1 MTQDSQ
7 LWKEHLQYTAVSD
20 IGMRRTSN
28 QDSHAVEL
36 ATDVEGWRRRGH
48 LFLVADGMGAHAAGE
63 LASQLAAD
71 TIPHLY
77 FKQLDLSAPD
87 SLKQAVI
94 DSNSEINRK
103 GQANQDFH
111 NMGTTCSVLTLLPQG
126 AVIAHV
132 GDSRIYRLRGGLLE
146 QLTVDHSL
154 VWELRAAG
162 QSTPNSDIESMIPRN
177 VITRSLG
184 PYAEVNVDLEGPFP
198 IEVNDTFLLCSD
210 GLVGEV
216 SDPEIAAILSSL
228 PVDEAA
234 QALVDLANLRGGPD
248 NITIVVCQV
257 TGSQLTTNAAST
269 TPITVGSR
277 PPSRKSLPV
286 LWAIFIACLL
296 AVGLMSLVGSWQ
308 IVIALGVISLLTLLA
323 ILIKTYGAEMGGT
336 TISGGRRFG
345 RGPYTQTSPVA
356 DHSLMDNLRDMIEEL
371 RTDST
376 LGLGDSVNNDV
387 LAEANQAKNA
397 GNVSVAVRSYMRV
410 LSGLLKLLRD
420 SKRK

>member
-7 LWKEHLQYTAVSD
+7 LWKDHLRYAAVSD

-28 QDSHAVEL
+28 QDSHSVEL
-36 ATDVEGWRRRGH
+36 ATDLEGWRRRGH

-77 FKQLDLSAPD
+77 FKQLDLSAPE

-103 GQANQDFH
+103 GKANQDFH

-132 GDSRIYRLRGGLLE
+132 GDSRIYRLRAGLLE
-146 QLTVDHSL
+146 QLTFDHSL
-154 VWELRAAG
+154 VWEMRAAG
-162 QSTPNSDIESMIPRN
+162 QSSPNSDIESMIPRN

-184 PYAEVNVDLEGPFP
+184 PYAEVDVDLEGPFP
-198 IEVNDTFLLCSD
+198 VEVNDTFLLCSD

-216 SDPEIAAILSSL
+216 TDSEIAAILSSL

-248 NITIVVCQV
+248 NITIVICQV
-257 TGSQLTTNAAST
+257 TDSQLVTNQAGT
-269 TPITVGSR
+269 TPLTVGSR
-277 PPSRKSLPV
+277 PPSRKSLPI

-296 AVGLMSLVGSWQ
+296 AVGLMSLIGSWH
-308 IVIALGVISLLTLLA
+308 IVIALGIISLLSLLA
-323 ILIKTYGAEMGGT
+323 ILIKTYGSEMGGT
-336 TISGGRRFG
+336 IIAGGRRFG

-356 DHSLMDNLRDMIEEL
+356 DNSLLDNLRDMIDEL

-376 LGLGDSVNNDV
+376 LGLGESVNDEV
-387 LAEANQAKNA
+387 LAEANQAKKD
-397 GNVSVAVRSYMRV
+397 GQVSVAVRSYMRV
-410 LSGLLKLLRD
+410 LSGLLKQLRTT
-420 SKRK
+420 KR